1 MAANVSD
8 YIAAG
13 NIAARQTS
21 NIQGAAIRSGADYS
35 KVTQEAQK
43 QRIQTEIAARRASA
57 GVVQAGMRGQT
68 LLKGTEML
76 LDSDKRK
83 AEAAKSTRKA
93 GSIAAAGMLI
103 GEGLT
108 KDPPRIKQEP
118 TDYSA
123 LDKNL
128 SEQRAAAEQSLAA
141 ATSAR
146 QEFLAKQSTG
156 NPSNSS
162 RQLASAPSGGSYTK
176 PQIIA
181 FLRNNGFKGDANTF
195 ASIGMAESGG
205 LSDNDTVKSGLDPDK
220 KNEFSVG
227 LFQINTQA
235 HMDKL
240 KRRGLTIED
249 LRDPNINAQ
258 IAIDVYKEAGG
269 SFKPWGAYTNNSYKK
284 FL

>member
-21 NIQGAAIRSGADYS
+21 NIQAAAIRSGADFS

-43 QRIQTEIAARRASA
+43 QRIQSEIAARRASA

-68 LLKGTEML
+68 LLKGTEMM

-118 TDYSA
+118 IDYSA
-123 LDKNL
+123 LENSL
-128 SEQRAAAEQSLAA
+128 SQQRAAAEQNLAA
-141 ATSAR
+141 ATSA
-146 QEFLAKQSTG
+146 QTEFLAKQRTP
-156 NPSNSS
+156 NPSDLNG
-162 RQLASAPSGGSYTK
+162 QQASVPSGGSFSK
-176 PQIIA
+176 SQIVQ
-181 FLRNNGFKGDANTF
+181 LLKNNGFEGDADTF

-205 LSDNDTVKSGLDPDK
+205 IAGNDTVKSGLDPN
-220 KNEFSVG
+220 KNNEYSVG

-240 KRRGLTIED
+240 KRRGLSIED

-258 IAIDVYKEAGG
+258 IAIDVYNEAGG
-269 SFKPWGAYTNNSYKK
+269 SFKPWGAYTNDSYKK